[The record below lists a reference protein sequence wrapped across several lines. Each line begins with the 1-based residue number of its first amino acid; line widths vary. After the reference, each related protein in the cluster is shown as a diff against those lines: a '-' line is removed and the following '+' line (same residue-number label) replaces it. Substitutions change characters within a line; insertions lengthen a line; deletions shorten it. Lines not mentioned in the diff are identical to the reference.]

1 MEEFYSI
8 IDGWIKTYEEL
19 DSLCLSKTLFLV
31 RCCGVKSKIEK
42 GLSKDIYISNI
53 NQNFYKQ
60 MENNNYDYA
69 TISDKYGIVYPNDLI
84 ENYDLHPSKL
94 TEQEKLNLVNKIKD
108 QLRDKYDTLIFYNF
122 SPLMSIFYLKIL
134 KQTGLK
140 IYFISKLDILNK
152 IRKRSL
158 F

>member
-1 MEEFYSI
+1 
-8 IDGWIKTYEEL
+8 
-19 DSLCLSKTLFLV
+19 
-31 RCCGVKSKIEK
+31 
-42 GLSKDIYISNI
+42 
-53 NQNFYKQ
+53 

-108 QLRDKYDTLIFYNF
+108 QLECKYDILVFYNT

-134 KQTGLK
+134 KQTELK